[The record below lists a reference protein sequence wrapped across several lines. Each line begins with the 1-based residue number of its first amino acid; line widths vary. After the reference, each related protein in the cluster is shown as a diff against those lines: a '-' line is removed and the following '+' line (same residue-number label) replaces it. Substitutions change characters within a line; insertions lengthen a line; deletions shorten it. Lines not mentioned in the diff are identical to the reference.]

1 MDTGQIA
8 SIIFRAEHW
17 TSPLTLAGLVLLS
30 VVVITA
36 IPKPARRSEGI
47 GRILRRDIVIMT
59 LLPMLS
65 LALLLTD
72 RSIRY
77 LSEGTVA
84 SVEAAVAGLSATF
97 GERLEKAQDAVSV
110 LALNL
115 GSIQDA
121 DDASLKRLLLRFHEI
136 HPEFISTL
144 AADADGQVMAATIA
158 IQEGIVASDARDI
171 RVADRDYFRQP
182 MQTDQRYLSPAFRGR
197 GLGSDVIVAASAPV
211 TGTEGRR
218 PAVVEGSIDFVRLGE
233 VARNYP
239 LPESAEFIVLDPS
252 GQVAASNRPLTFR
265 PLSVPGDEVFNQA
278 DEDTYISA
286 RGDISNGWEVIV
298 RLPVAR
304 LNERIVADLVVSAIW
319 LVVSLSLALVLAA
332 VLTARVSQPL
342 QHLAEAVKEYVPPA
356 STDRIAVTSRAPQ
369 EVRILARH
377 FNLSARRM
385 NELYGRLVAMLT
397 ERESGEGNGKSPGK

>member
-1 MDTGQIA
+1 MDTGQIV
-8 SIIFRAEHW
+8 SIIFRTEHW

-36 IPKPARRSEGI
+36 VPKPARRSEGI

-84 SVEAAVAGLSATF
+84 SVEAAVAGLSAIF
-97 GERLEKAQDAVSV
+97 EERLENAQDAVNV

-115 GSIQDA
+115 GAVRDA
-121 DDASLKRLLLRFHEI
+121 EDTALKSLLLRFHEI

-144 AADADGQVMAATIA
+144 AADAEGQVIAATIA
-158 IQEGIVASDARDI
+158 TGDGIVARDARDV
-171 RVADRDYFRQP
+171 RVADRDYFREP
-182 MQTDQRYLSPAFRGR
+182 MRTGQRYLSPAFRGR

-211 TGTEGRR
+211 TGHDGPG
-218 PAVVEGSIDFVRLGE
+218 PAVLEGSIDFVRLGE

-239 LPESAEFIVLDPS
+239 LPESAEFVVLDPS

-265 PLSVPGDEVFNQA
+265 PLSVPGDGLLSQT
-278 DEDTYISA
+278 DEDAYISA
-286 RGDISNGWEVIV
+286 RGDISDGWEVIV

-304 LNERIVADLVVSAIW
+304 LHELVMADLVVSAVW
-319 LVVSLSLALVLAA
+319 LAISLSLALVLAA

-385 NELYGRLVAMLT
+385 NELYGRLVAMLA
-397 ERESGEGNGKSPGK
+397 ERDSGDANGKSPDK